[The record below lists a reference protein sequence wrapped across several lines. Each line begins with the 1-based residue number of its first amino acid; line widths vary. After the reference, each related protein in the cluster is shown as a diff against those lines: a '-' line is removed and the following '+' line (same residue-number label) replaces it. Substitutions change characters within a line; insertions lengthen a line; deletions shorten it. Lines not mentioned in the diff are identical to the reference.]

1 MQCRKPLG
9 QVRPR
14 GRVHVTGPPRW
25 PCLASDLSV
34 RLRGCVLPRRGRAL
48 VGAGREAIQPPRV
61 DFIGKLRVGCMDR
74 MVTGPRSHARS
85 DVAAGRS
92 VTSTRRCVQSL
103 CVWVPAGQCAA
114 LASGRFGLSHRCSVR
129 QKQCGTCFTSARG
142 DGRQQVRG
150 SGSHV
155 SETAPPSMCGA
166 CALLE
171 CASCAL
177 DSSTRRPTTRR
188 GPRVARAVRSGG
200 GDRAWSRIS
209 QHNYVI

>member
-74 MVTGPRSHARS
+74 MVTGPRSHAKS

-103 CVWVPAGQCAA
+103 CVLVPAGQCAA
-114 LASGRFGLSHRCSVR
+114 FASGALRPEPPVVVCAKAMRLAGRVLRWPAATGDSKSEAQALTSQKRHHPLCAVHVRFVC
-129 QKQCGTCFTSARG
+129 ARF
-142 DGRQQVRG
+142 
-150 SGSHV
+150 
-155 SETAPPSMCGA
+155 PP
-166 CALLE
+166 
-171 CASCAL
+171 
-177 DSSTRRPTTRR
+177 RPA
-188 GPRVARAVRSGG
+188 GVARAVRSGG